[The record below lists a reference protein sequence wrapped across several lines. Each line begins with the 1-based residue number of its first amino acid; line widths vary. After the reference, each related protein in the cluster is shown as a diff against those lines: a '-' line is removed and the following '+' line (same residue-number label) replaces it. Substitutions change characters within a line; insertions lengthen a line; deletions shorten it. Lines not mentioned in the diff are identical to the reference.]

1 MRTIDTIAEIG
12 DDGTILVK
20 APKGIPKGRHHV
32 RIVIGEK
39 IEKTSEKK
47 KFPDLA
53 AFRESLGCM
62 PYDGNSVVDLREEER
77 A

>member
-20 APKGIPKGRHHV
+20 APNDIPRGRRRV
-32 RIVIGEK
+32 RIVIGEE
-39 IEKTSEKK
+39 IEKTSKTM

-53 AFRESLGCM
+53 AFRESLGCT
-62 PYDGNSVVDLREEER
+62 PYDGNSVVDFREEER